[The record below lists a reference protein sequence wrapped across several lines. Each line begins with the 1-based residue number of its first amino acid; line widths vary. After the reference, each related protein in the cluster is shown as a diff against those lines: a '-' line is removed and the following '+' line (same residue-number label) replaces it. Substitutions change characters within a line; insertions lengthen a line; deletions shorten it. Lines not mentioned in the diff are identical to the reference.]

1 MKKLLSYLF
10 ALAAVAFAFTSCEDV
25 PMPYDYPTNN
35 GGGSS
40 ETTEVEPAGTGT
52 AADPYN
58 VAGVL
63 KAIKGLGDGEYTPVV
78 YVKGKIKNIKSVETE
93 KFGNASYYITDNGS
107 NEVYIFQS
115 YYLGNVKFTAEDQIK
130 VDDEVIVCGRF
141 YNYNGN
147 TPETE
152 GKGKS
157 YIYSLNGKIA
167 GEGGSSTIE
176 PKGEGTEASPYNVA
190 AAYKVLSTMADNVT
204 SDSVYIS
211 GIVVS
216 ASFSEKHSSNTYY
229 ISDDGTNDNELEVY
243 GGRYFFGQK
252 FTSDSQLKA
261 GDKVV
266 VKGLLVNY
274 VGSKGQKTP
283 EVTNGSRIISIN
295 GKTSGSSEGGNT
307 GEVAGDVTM
316 KASEMG
322 FTAKGIATKAT
333 MSDGTVLTFS
343 KGEGSNDPVYYD
355 GNYASVRLYAKNTL
369 TISSKKKIAKIVI
382 TTTAKN
388 GTTLYNGN
396 DEAYAEYGSKKV
408 SIKKDNETQVSFT
421 GLNGETIV
429 IVNDYSTNKGGVQL
443 RISSITITYA
453 D

>member
-35 GGGSS
+35 GGGSG
-40 ETTEVEPAGTGT
+40 ETTEVEPSGTGT
-52 AADPYN
+52 VADPYN

-63 KAIKGLGDGEYTPVV
+63 KAIKGLGEGEYTPVV
-78 YVKGKIKNIKSVETE
+78 YVKGKIKNIKSVEIE

-130 VDDEVIVCGRF
+130 VGDEVIVCGRF

-167 GEGGSSTIE
+167 GGGGSSTIE

-216 ASFSEKHSSNTYY
+216 ASFSEKYSSNTYY

-266 VKGLLVNY
+266 VKGQLINY

-283 EVTNGSRIISIN
+283 EVTTGSRIISIN

-382 TTTAKN
+382 TTTAGY

-408 SIKKDNETQVSFT
+408 SIKKDNDTQVSFT

>member
-1 MKKLLSYLF
+1 MK
-10 ALAAVAFAFTSCEDV
+10 
-25 PMPYDYPTNN
+25 
-35 GGGSS
+35 
-40 ETTEVEPAGTGT
+40 
-52 AADPYN
+52 
-58 VAGVL
+58 
-63 KAIKGLGDGEYTPVV
+63 
-78 YVKGKIKNIKSVETE
+78 
-93 KFGNASYYITDNGS
+93 
-107 NEVYIFQS
+107 
-115 YYLGNVKFTAEDQIK
+115 
-130 VDDEVIVCGRF
+130 
-141 YNYNGN
+141 
-147 TPETE
+147 
-152 GKGKS
+152 
-157 YIYSLNGKIA
+157 
-167 GEGGSSTIE
+167 
-176 PKGEGTEASPYNVA
+176 
-190 AAYKVLSTMADNVT
+190 
-204 SDSVYIS
+204 
-211 GIVVS
+211 
-216 ASFSEKHSSNTYY
+216 
-229 ISDDGTNDNELEVY
+229 
-243 GGRYFFGQK
+243 GQ
-252 FTSDSQLKA
+252 
-261 GDKVV
+261 
-266 VKGLLVNY
+266 LVNY

>member
-1 MKKLLSYLF
+1 
-10 ALAAVAFAFTSCEDV
+10 
-25 PMPYDYPTNN
+25 MPYDYPTNN

-40 ETTEVEPAGTGT
+40 ETTEVEPSGTGT
-52 AADPYN
+52 VADPYN

-63 KAIKGLGDGEYTPVV
+63 KAIKGLGEGEYTPVV
-78 YVKGKIKNIKSVETE
+78 YVKGKIKNIKSVETVLY
-93 KFGNASYYITDNGS
+93 GNANYYITDNGS

-115 YYLGNVKFTAEDQIK
+115 YYLGNVKFKAEDQIK

-266 VKGLLVNY
+266 VKGQLINY

-382 TTTAKN
+382 TTTAGN

>member
-1 MKKLLSYLF
+1 
-10 ALAAVAFAFTSCEDV
+10 
-25 PMPYDYPTNN
+25 MPYYYPTNN

-130 VDDEVIVCGRF
+130 EGDEVIVCGRF

-176 PKGEGTEASPYNVA
+176 PKGEGTEASTYNVA

-266 VKGLLVNY
+266 VKGQLVNY

>member
-1 MKKLLSYLF
+1 MKKLLSYLL
-10 ALAAVAFAFTSCEDV
+10 LAAVAFAFTSCEDV

-115 YYLGNVKFTAEDQIK
+115 YYLGNVKFKAEDQIK
-130 VDDEVIVCGRF
+130 EGDEVIVCGRF

-266 VKGLLVNY
+266 VKGQLINY

>member
-25 PMPYDYPTNN
+25 PMPYDYPTSN
-35 GGGSS
+35 GGGSG
-40 ETTEVEPAGTGT
+40 ETTEVEPSGTGT
-52 AADPYN
+52 VADPYN

-115 YYLGNVKFTAEDQIK
+115 YYLGNVKFKAEDQIK
-130 VDDEVIVCGRF
+130 VGDEVIVCGRF

-252 FTSDSQLKA
+252 FTSNSQLKA

-266 VKGLLVNY
+266 VKGQLINY

>member
-1 MKKLLSYLF
+1 
-10 ALAAVAFAFTSCEDV
+10 
-25 PMPYDYPTNN
+25 MPYDYPTNN
-35 GGGSS
+35 GGGSG
-40 ETTEVEPAGTGT
+40 ETTEVEPTGTGT

-63 KAIKGLGDGEYTPVV
+63 KAIKGLGEGEYTPVV

-130 VDDEVIVCGRF
+130 EGDEVIVCGRF

-190 AAYKVLSTMADNVT
+190 AAYQVLSTMADNVT

-266 VKGLLVNY
+266 VKGQLINY

>member
-1 MKKLLSYLF
+1 MRWPPSH
-10 ALAAVAFAFTSCEDV
+10 
-25 PMPYDYPTNN
+25 

-78 YVKGKIKNIKSVETE
+78 YVKGKIKSIKSVETE
-93 KFGNASYYITDNGS
+93 TFGNANYYITDNGS

-115 YYLGNVKFTAEDQIK
+115 YYLGNVKFKAEDQIK
-130 VDDEVIVCGRF
+130 VGDEVIVCGRF

-157 YIYSLNGKIA
+157 YIYSLNGEIA
-167 GEGGSSTIE
+167 GGGGSSTIE

-190 AAYKVLSTMADNVT
+190 AAHKVLSTMADNVT

-216 ASFSEKHSSNTYY
+216 ASFSEKYSSNTYF

-266 VKGLLVNY
+266 VKGQLINY

-283 EVTNGSRIISIN
+283 EVTTGSRIISIN

-355 GNYASVRLYAKNTL
+355 GNYSSVRLYAKNTL

-382 TTTAKN
+382 TTTAGN
-388 GTTLYNGN
+388 GTSLYNGN

-408 SIKKDNETQVSFT
+408 SIKKDSDTQVSFT

>member
-35 GGGSS
+35 GGGSG
-40 ETTEVEPAGTGT
+40 ETTEVEPTGTGT

-63 KAIKGLGDGEYTPVV
+63 KAIKDLGEGEYTPVV
-78 YVKGKIKNIKSVETE
+78 YVKGKIKSIKSVETAQY
-93 KFGNASYYITDNGS
+93 GNANYYITDNGS

-115 YYLGNVKFTAEDQIK
+115 YYLGNVKFTSEDQIK
-130 VDDEVIVCGRF
+130 EGDEVIVCGRF

-157 YIYSLNGKIA
+157 YIYSLNGKTA
-167 GEGGSSTIE
+167 EGGGSTTVE
-176 PKGEGTEASPYNVA
+176 PSGDGTEASPYNVA
-190 AAYKVLSTMADNVT
+190 AANKVLSTMDDNVK

-211 GIVVS
+211 GTVVS
-216 ASFSEKHSSNTYY
+216 ASYSEKYGSNTYY
-229 ISDDGTNDNELEVY
+229 ISDDGTNNNELEVY
-243 GGRYFFGQK
+243 GGKYFFGQK
-252 FTSDSQLKA
+252 FTSDGQLKA

-266 VKGLLVNY
+266 LKGQLVNY

-283 EVTNGSRIISIN
+283 EVTTGSRIISIN
-295 GKTSGSSEGGNT
+295 GKTSGNSEGGNT

-316 KASEMG
+316 KATEMG
-322 FTAKGIATKAT
+322 FTAKGTATKAT

-369 TISSKKKIAKIVI
+369 TVTSKKKIAKIVI
-382 TTTAKN
+382 TTTAGY

-396 DEAYAEYGSKKV
+396 DEAYAEVGSNKI
-408 SIKKDNETQVSFT
+408 SIKKDSDTQVSFS

-429 IVNDYSTNKGGVQL
+429 IVNDYSTNKGGTQL
-443 RISSITITYA
+443 RLSSITITYA
-453 D
+453 K